1 VVVPGYAHGNDLL
14 TGPNGAKVRSMII
27 DFFSEHSHAP

>member
-1 VVVPGYAHGNDLL
+1 VAGDAHGTDLL